1 LSTDLQGIRKDIG
14 TDEFWKWVLAELS
27 GQLQEALCTEVQKV
41 AEGKHFDFFTL
52 RPLFEKLR
60 SKKIIFVFDE
70 FETILENHQFTES
83 FYGLLRYLAE
93 NCSVAFVTATRK
105 ELVYHC
111 IDNETK
117 TSPFFNIFD
126 TLILRP
132 FQESECRELVNSYL
146 KDSEIHFIES
156 EVTQLIELSGSYPA
170 FFQMGCSF
178 LFDAY
183 QTGEMKEDTF
193 SRWSYVED
201 NFRIQMNSHAAYF
214 WNKSEEE
221 EKILLALFALLS
233 EQKNQSISEEKISK
247 LYPRYKND
255 LLALYSR
262 SLVLKDTGGYRLF
275 SPLFAEWVLIELTD
289 ISKPAEQSLEEW
301 LTEYDKN
308 TLSKISDKIED
319 EFRKVNPKYW
329 GLLRKTLLLVKDP
342 KPILDIIDEIV

>member
-1 LSTDLQGIRKDIG
+1 MSL
-14 TDEFWKWVLAELS
+14 
-27 GQLQEALCTEVQKV
+27 EAQKI
-41 AEGKHFDFFTL
+41 AEGKRFDFFTL

-70 FETILENHQFTES
+70 FETILENPQFTES

-111 IDNETK
+111 FDDETK

-132 FQESECRELVNSYL
+132 FRESECRELVNTYL
-146 KDSEIHFIES
+146 KDSEIQFTETEI
-156 EVTQLIELSGSYPA
+156 TQLIRLSGSYPA

-178 LFDAY
+178 LFDAF
-183 QTGEMKEDTF
+183 QTGEMKKDA
-193 SRWSYVED
+193 SLRWSYVED
-201 NFRIQMNSHAAYF
+201 NFRIQMNAHATYF

-221 EKILLALFALLS
+221 EKILIALFALLS
-233 EQKNQSISEEKISK
+233 EKKNQSIPEEKISK

-262 SLVLKDTGGYRLF
+262 SLVLKDNGSYRLF
-275 SPLFAEWVLIELTD
+275 SPLFAEWILIELTD
-289 ISKPAEQSLEEW
+289 ISKPGEQSLEEW

-308 TLSKISDKIED
+308 TLTKISEKIED

-329 GLLRKTLLLVKDP
+329 GLLRKTLLLVRDP
-342 KPILDIIDEIV
+342 EPILDIIDKIV